1 MNKRINVTIVLA
13 VILCG
18 LTACKPQ
25 SMEDAKPKNDQ
36 SHKTSHKSHEKVLKD
51 DSDKTP
57 AEIDQKESIAAE
69 QIVVSISD
77 DGFVTSHGDHY
88 HFYNGEV
95 PFDSLLS
102 TELLASEDYQFDNS
116 HAISDIQNGYI
127 LKVGETY
134 YVYLKNQNH
143 RDNLRTV
150 PEE

>member
-57 AEIDQKESIAAE
+57 AEIDQKK
-69 QIVVSISD
+69 VL
-77 DGFVTSHGDHY
+77 
-88 HFYNGEV
+88 
-95 PFDSLLS
+95 LLS
-102 TELLASEDYQFDNS
+102 KLLFRFQMTGLLPHMEIITIFTMEKFHLTVYCQRNYWLLKITSLTIAMLSVTFKMV
-116 HAISDIQNGYI
+116 IS
-127 LKVGETY
+127 LK
-134 YVYLKNQNH
+134 
-143 RDNLRTV
+143 
-150 PEE
+150 